1 MEPESLRLE
10 ENRNEVQELDLTGQT
25 RDVTHVLTLEEIA
38 NLAAAEGEPAETLMN
53 VVALIARRFETG
65 VCSAYLLEP
74 DRANLVLAATVGLRQ
89 ECIGNLRMAIH
100 EGLAGLVAEQVR
112 PVAVEQAHSHPRFKY
127 FREAGEDDYQSFL
140 GVPLIDRGVLQGV
153 LVVQTAEP
161 RIFLEEEIRMLT
173 EAAAQV
179 APVVSEARTLDRFI
193 APAQE
198 RLWELARNLWWSWDH
213 DAGSLFR
220 DLDPVRWRQ
229 LNQNPVSLLAEFP
242 LAKLESRAAELVLHS
257 RINYACRRLHE
268 YLQADRTW
276 GTRHA
281 GVLRPSP
288 VAYFS
293 AEFGLHESLPVYS
306 GGLGVLAGDHIKSA
320 SDLGIPLVG
329 IGLFYGQGYFRQRLD
344 RKGWQQEEYL
354 ETDVNQLPMEVAIG
368 KNGRPVAVQIE
379 TRSGSIH
386 AKVWRV
392 TVGRCDL
399 FLLDSDVEDNTP
411 DDRELTSRLYGGNA
425 RTRIR
430 QELLL
435 GVGGFRALKAM
446 GITPGVLHLNEGH
459 SGFAVV
465 EAIHMR
471 MDDEGIG
478 FDAAVPRVS
487 REVVFTTH
495 TPVPA
500 GHDRFDSDLIEE
512 HLGPLREQLGLS
524 QESLM
529 GLGREDPNNQSET
542 FCMTVLGLRLSR
554 RANAVSA
561 LHGEVSRAMWT
572 GLCPGKPEDEVPIG
586 HITNGVHVPSW
597 LAPQMFRLYDRHL
610 GTNWHQHG
618 SEARIWEGI
627 ENVDDGELWETHLS
641 LKSQLL
647 EFVRRR
653 AVEQAE
659 RRGESREVLQR
670 LGKVLSPDA
679 LTIGFARRFATYK
692 RANLILSDIE
702 SLASMVNDPKRPVQF
717 VFAGKAHP
725 NDEPGK
731 TVLQQIAELM
741 RNTQFADKFV
751 FVEDY
756 DINVGRHFVQGVD
769 VWLNNPRRPQEASGT
784 SGQKV
789 VLNGGLN
796 LSVLDGWWAEA
807 YDGMNG
813 FAIGTGRTHSN
824 MNVHDT
830 RDAEDLRRTLREE
843 VIPLYYQRDRDG
855 LPRGWIKRMK
865 RTIRTLGWRFN
876 ADRMVMDYTLKCYVP
891 AAGGT
896 SSDMRSAW

>member
-1 MEPESLRLE
+1 MEPESLELE
-10 ENRNEVQELDLTGQT
+10 ENLNRVQELDLTGHA
-25 RDVTHVLTLEEIA
+25 RSVPDVLTLEEIA
-38 NLAAAEGEPAETLMN
+38 NLAAEEGQPAETLMN
-53 VVALIARRFETG
+53 VVALIAKRFDTD

-74 DRANLVLAATVGLRQ
+74 DRANLVLAATVGLRR
-89 ECIGNLRMAIH
+89 ECIGQLRMAIH

-112 PVAVEQAHSHPRFKY
+112 PVAVEQAHTHPRFKY
-127 FREAGEDDYQSFL
+127 FQEAGEDDYQSFL

-153 LVVQTAEP
+153 LVVQTMEP
-161 RIFLEEEIRMLT
+161 RLFREDEIQMLT

-193 APAQE
+193 ATAQE
-198 RLWELARNLWWSWDH
+198 RLWSLARNLWWSWDH
-213 DAGSLFR
+213 DTASLFR

-229 LNQNPVSLLAEFP
+229 LNQNPVSLLAELP
-242 LAKLESRAAELVLHS
+242 LAKLERRAAELVLHS
-257 RINYACRRLHE
+257 RINYAYRRLQE
-268 YLQADRTW
+268 YLHADRTW

-281 GVLRPSP
+281 GVLRPRP

-293 AEFGLHESLPVYS
+293 AEFGIHESLPVYS

-320 SDLGIPLVG
+320 SDLAIPLVG
-329 IGLFYGQGYFRQRLD
+329 VGLFYGQGYFRQRLD
-344 RKGWQQEEYL
+344 RDGWQQEEYL
-354 ETDVNQLPMEVAIG
+354 ETDVNQLPLELAIG
-368 KNGRPVAVQIE
+368 KNGRPVAVQIG
-379 TRSGSIH
+379 TRNGSIH

-392 TVGRCDL
+392 AVGRCDL
-399 FLLDSDVEDNTP
+399 FLLDSDVEGNAP
-411 DDRELTSRLYGGNA
+411 DDRKLTSRLYGGDA

-459 SGFAVV
+459 SGFAVL
-465 EAIHMR
+465 EAIHTR
-471 MDDEGIG
+471 MQEEGIA
-478 FDAAVPRVS
+478 FDSAVPRVS

-500 GHDRFDSDLIEE
+500 GHDRFDADLIEE
-512 HLGPLREQLGLS
+512 HLGPLREGLGLS
-524 QESLM
+524 QDSLM
-529 GLGREDPNNQSET
+529 GLGREKPSNQQET
-542 FCMTVLGLRLSR
+542 FCMTVLGLRFSR

-610 GTNWHQHG
+610 GTNWHEHS

-647 EFVRRR
+647 EFVRHR

-659 RRGESREVLQR
+659 RRVEAREILQR
-670 LGKVLSPDA
+670 LGKILTPDA

-692 RANLILSDIE
+692 RANLILRDIE
-702 SLASMVNDPKRPVQF
+702 NLASMVNDPKRPVQF

-731 TVLQQIAELM
+731 RVLQQIAELM
-741 RNTQFADKFV
+741 RNPRFADKFV

-756 DINVGRHFVQGVD
+756 DINVGRYLVQGVD
-769 VWLNNPRRPQEASGT
+769 VWLNNPRRPLEASGT

-813 FAIGTGRTHSN
+813 FAIGTGRTHSD

-830 RDAEDLRRTLREE
+830 RDGEDLHRALREE

-876 ADRMVMDYTLKCYVP
+876 ADRMVMDYTTKCYIP